1 VVLGVNPN
9 TELRAL
15 RTLRDEGL
23 LDVGRGRAS
32 RAAGTS
38 ERSEVIDMV
47 RDLIQLGRRNGF
59 RRDDLVAL
67 LESMRGQEKR

>member
-1 VVLGVNPN
+1 VLGVNPN

-23 LDVGRGRAS
+23 PDVGRGRAS
-32 RAAGTS
+32 RAAGTP
-38 ERSEVIDMV
+38 ERSEVTNMM

-59 RRDDLVAL
+59 RRGDLVAL
-67 LESMRGQEKR
+67 LDSMRC